1 MAYASASRRDE
12 SAAPAVVLTEVP
24 RTRFFRDLPA
34 ELWDDLLVKIFDVS
48 TTALQT
54 LFNLACMDTWLAQ
67 HLRETKTEGLWQN
80 LWNVYSSQVTYYA
93 TMRKKKKSEKEMQK
107 AHKQMPKV
115 SQPAREILRLAGFRG
130 CISCGSDRDHIFWG
144 LLTHCCR
151 TCLHSNS
158 LSQEQLWDNFAL
170 PAACF
175 KDIPHRDVG
184 KRSHKV
190 RFYLSGDILPILQKY
205 HGVKSFDD
213 FKLKYNVEELKLQC
227 SKCSCTMP
235 RLGHCKEKHKQS
247 RS

>member
-1 MAYASASRRDE
+1 MAYTTASRRDE
-12 SAAPAVVLTEVP
+12 SAAPAAVLTDVP
-24 RTRFFRDLPA
+24 RTHFFRDLPE

-48 TTALQT
+48 ITAPQT
-54 LFNLACMDTWLAQ
+54 LFNLACVDTWLAQ

-93 TMRKKKKSEKEMQK
+93 TIRKKKKLEKETQK
-107 AHKQMPKV
+107 AHQQMPKV

-130 CISCGSDRDHIFWG
+130 CIFCGSDRDHIFWR
-144 LLTHCCR
+144 LLVHCCR

-184 KRSHKV
+184 RRSHKV
-190 RFYLSGDILPILQKY
+190 RFHFSGDILPILQKY
-205 HGVKSFDD
+205 HGVNSFDD

-227 SKCSCTMP
+227 SK
-235 RLGHCKEKHKQS
+235 
-247 RS
+247 